1 MSVRNLL
8 FEIGTEEIPA
18 RFMPKALADLKNYA
32 TEELDALHLAHG
44 EISTE
49 STPRRLVLYVK
60 DIEEQQPDSVEVFK
74 GPAAKNAFDADGNPT
89 KAAEG
94 FARGKGLDVS
104 QLKRENIGGVEYVM
118 AEKEVKGQKASDV
131 LPNALTTII
140 NKLSFGKSMYWADPT
155 VRFARPVRWIVA
167 LYGEDVMPVTFG
179 KITSGRITCGHRFMG
194 NSEIELKCTECYAKA
209 MADNCVIT
217 NPKQREEMIIDGIK
231 QIEKELG
238 AKVEIDPELLEEN
251 VFINEYPVPF
261 YGSFDESFLEIPQE
275 VLILTMAKNQ
285 RYFPVQD
292 ANGKLMPYFIG
303 VSNNRAK
310 DMNVVREGNERVL
323 RARLYDAAFFW
334 KEDLQKSID
343 AMADELKNV
352 TYQEQ
357 LGSVYDKVSRVK
369 ELAVKL
375 AEILGH
381 GELKE
386 DVARAATLAKFD
398 VVSSMVYEFAEVQGV
413 MAREYAKKAGEKPE
427 VALALYEQYLPG
439 FAGDALPSGLIGAI
453 LGLAERADTIAAIF
467 KIGLE
472 PTSSQDPY
480 GLRRA
485 ARCINEIIWG
495 LDLDINLENLI
506 AEAAKPLGLDAD
518 RLAKISEF
526 LRQRL
531 QVQLKEKELGHAPVM
546 LALETISERPLQAY
560 KMAQTLQKVADE
572 PWFAELITAAV
583 RVKNILAK
591 AEGENIPTEIKADKL
606 VVDAERDFAEALD
619 KLTTPAQDAIK
630 ACDWE
635 QLASTLAQLAP
646 VIAKFFEDVLVMD
659 KDADIRANRLALLSK
674 SQSFFMLIGDF
685 SLLK

>member
-18 RFMPKALADLKNYA
+18 RFMPKALADLKSYA
-32 TEELDALHLAHG
+32 EEEFAAQHIGYG
-44 EISTE
+44 EISVE
-49 STPRRLVLYVK
+49 CTPRRLVLFVN
-60 DIEEQQPDSVEVFK
+60 DVEEAQQDSVESFR
-74 GPAAKNAFDADGNPT
+74 GPAVKNAFDDNGSPT

-94 FARGKGLDVS
+94 FAKGKGISVADLVRKDV
-104 QLKRENIGGVEYVM
+104 GGIEYIF
-118 AEKEVKGQKASDV
+118 AEVSTKGKKTEEV
-131 LPNALTTII
+131 LPAMLTAII
-140 NKLSFGKSMYWADPT
+140 NKLSFGKSMYWADST
-155 VRFARPVRWIVA
+155 IRFARPVRWITA
-167 LYGEDVMPVTFG
+167 LFGSTVIPVTFG
-179 KITSGRITCGHRFMG
+179 KVTSGNVTKGHRFMG
-194 NSEIELKCTECYAKA
+194 AAEITLNTADDYAKA
-209 MADNCVIT
+209 MQDNAVIT
-217 NPKQREEMIIDGIK
+217 CPEKRKDMILAGIHE
-231 QIEKELG
+231 IENELN

-261 YGSFDESFLEIPQE
+261 YGSFDKSFLEIPQE

-292 ANGKLMPYFIG
+292 ASGKLMPYFIG
-303 VSNNRAK
+303 VSNNKAK

-352 TYQEQ
+352 TYQAQ
-357 LGSVYDKVSRVK
+357 LGTVYEKVSRVR

-375 AEILGH
+375 SSILGRD
-381 GELKE
+381 ELKE

-413 MAREYAKKAGEKPE
+413 MAREYAKKAGEKE
-427 VALALYEQYLPG
+427 TVANALYEQYLPV
-439 FAGDALPSGLIGAI
+439 FAGDKLPSGIVGAI

-485 ARCINEIIWG
+485 ARCINEILIG
-495 LDLDINLENLI
+495 LKLDINVYELI
-506 AEAAKPLGLDAD
+506 EEAAKPLGLSAETI
-518 RLAKISEF
+518 AKIYDF

-531 QVQLKEKELGHAPVM
+531 QVQLKEKGLSHEAVM
-546 LALETISERPLQAY
+546 LALQTIPERPLQTY
-560 KMAQTLQKVADE
+560 TMAETLQKFANE
-572 PWFAELITAAV
+572 QWFAELITAAV

-591 AEGENIPTEIKADKL
+591 AENETISAEIKQDKL
-606 VVDAERDFAEALD
+606 VIDAEKAFAKALAD
-619 KLTTPAQDAIK
+619 LTMPAENAIK
-630 ACDWE
+630 DCDWE
-635 QLASTLAQLAP
+635 KLAETLAQLAP

-659 KDADIRANRLALLSK
+659 KDAEIRANRLALLAK